1 MVPVGQSY
9 GDTILL
15 GDLTT
20 VGAAF
25 GSCNSE
31 LSLTTGSLQVTVLV
45 GRSGS
50 VPSFTS
56 DGHVMTGGCLSVRE
70 TQG

>member
-1 MVPVGQSY
+1 MGNSY
-9 GDTILL
+9 GDTISL

-20 VGAAF
+20 VGAAL
-25 GSCNSE
+25 GSCSSE

-50 VPSFTS
+50 VPPLTFG
-56 DGHVMTGGCLSVRE
+56 GHVMIGGCWSTGE
-70 TQG
+70 IMF

>member
-1 MVPVGQSY
+1 M
-9 GDTILL
+9 ILL

-20 VGAAF
+20 VGAAL

-31 LSLTTGSLQVTVLV
+31 LSLTTGLFQVTVLV

-50 VPSFTS
+50 VPLLTS
-56 DGHVMTGGCLSVRE
+56 GGQVMVGGW
-70 TQG
+70 

>member
-1 MVPVGQSY
+1 M
-9 GDTILL
+9 ILL

-20 VGAAF
+20 VGAAL

-31 LSLTTGSLQVTVLV
+31 LSLTTGSFQVTVLV

-50 VPSFTS
+50 VLLLTS
-56 DGHVMTGGCLSVRE
+56 GGQVMVGGW
-70 TQG
+70 